1 MTRCDY
7 CGRFLFKNVSG
18 QNNLCSNKCKSKFKN
33 KNLMIKLETIVFSN
47 MVNGIT
53 SKEMNKIVLVD
64 KYDLISAV
72 RRLVYFDK
80 KLSIKTNDEINQ
92 LTKLFIKKK

>member
-1 MTRCDY
+1 
-7 CGRFLFKNVSG
+7 
-18 QNNLCSNKCKSKFKN
+18 
-33 KNLMIKLETIVFSN
+33 MIKLETIVFSN

-53 SKEMNKIVLVD
+53 SKELNKIVLVD

>member
-7 CGRFLFKNVSG
+7 CGRSLFKNVSG

>member
-1 MTRCDY
+1 
-7 CGRFLFKNVSG
+7 
-18 QNNLCSNKCKSKFKN
+18 
-33 KNLMIKLETIVFSN
+33 MIKLETIVFSN